1 MKKVPIMSLI
11 KLQICI
17 LTIVMIF
24 CRINHMKL
32 SISFYTYYFASLA
45 VVTFSAII
53 STSNSNQ
60 EDNHFQNN
68 HINNS
73 RNGH

>member
-24 CRINHMKL
+24 CRINHMTL

-53 STSNSNQ
+53 SPSN
-60 EDNHFQNN
+60 
-68 HINNS
+68 
-73 RNGH
+73 